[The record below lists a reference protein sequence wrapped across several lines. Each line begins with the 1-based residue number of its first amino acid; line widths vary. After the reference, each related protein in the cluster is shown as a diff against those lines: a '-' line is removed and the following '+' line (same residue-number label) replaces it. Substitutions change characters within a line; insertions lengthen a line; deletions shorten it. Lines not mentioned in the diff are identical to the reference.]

1 MLRIE
6 RSVRGALVVFAVSG
20 RVGVRNLTELQRI
33 VDSEA
38 ARRKA
43 LNLKDLTLV
52 DRHAVG
58 FLARCEAEG
67 TALENS
73 PIYVREWI
81 MREGPSCRSPE
92 DLCREEAFTMKTMR
106 ETLGID
112 GGSSAGGFNEIVGRS
127 AALEQVLRLV
137 ETVAAT
143 DAAVLIRGE
152 TGTGK
157 ELIAGLIHRLSG
169 RGGPFVKFNCTAIPA
184 GLLESE
190 LFGHERGAFTGAI
203 ARRIGRFEA
212 AHDGTLLLDEIG
224 DVPLDLQPKLLRVLE
239 EQEFERVGSP
249 QTIRSDV
256 RVIAATN
263 RPLEELVEVGEFRAD
278 LFYRLNVFPIDL
290 PPLRER
296 SEDIPLLVRHFVAH
310 HARNVGRRIDMVP
323 SEVME
328 TLVRYP
334 WPGNVRELQNVVHR
348 AVILSDGGSLTLPSL
363 DAPLKAAPHAET
375 YEEAVRNHIIE
386 VLRETNGII
395 GGPRGAAVRLGLK
408 RSTLQSKIQKLGIT
422 PDPAVSTPTEEKGR
436 AVHGH

>member
-1 MLRIE
+1 
-6 RSVRGALVVFAVSG
+6 
-20 RVGVRNLTELQRI
+20 
-33 VDSEA
+33 
-38 ARRKA
+38 
-43 LNLKDLTLV
+43 
-52 DRHAVG
+52 
-58 FLARCEAEG
+58 
-67 TALENS
+67 
-73 PIYVREWI
+73 
-81 MREGPSCRSPE
+81 
-92 DLCREEAFTMKTMR
+92 MKTMR
-106 ETLGID
+106 ETSGVD
-112 GGSSAGGFNEIVGRS
+112 ERTVCPADAGASAGGFHGIVGQS
-127 AALEQVLRLV
+127 AALEQVLRLA

-143 DAAVLIRGE
+143 DAAVLIQGE

-203 ARRIGRFEA
+203 ARRIGRFET
-212 AHDGTLLLDEIG
+212 AHNGTLLLDEIG

-239 EQEFERVGSP
+239 EHEFERVGSP
-249 QTIRSDV
+249 QTIPSHV

-263 RPLEELVEVGEFRAD
+263 RPLEELVEAGEFRAD

-296 SEDIPLLVRHFVAH
+296 SEDIPLLVRHFVGH
-310 HARNVGRRIDMVP
+310 HARNVGRRIDVVP

-348 AVILSDGGSLTLPSL
+348 AVILSHGGSLTLPPL
-363 DAPLKAAPHAET
+363 EAPVKAALPSGPRAET
-375 YEEAVRNHIIE
+375 YEEVLRQRIIE

-395 GGPRGAAVRLGLK
+395 AGPRGAAARLGLK

-422 PDPAVSTPTEEKGR
+422 PEGFSQRHGFHPA
-436 AVHGH
+436 